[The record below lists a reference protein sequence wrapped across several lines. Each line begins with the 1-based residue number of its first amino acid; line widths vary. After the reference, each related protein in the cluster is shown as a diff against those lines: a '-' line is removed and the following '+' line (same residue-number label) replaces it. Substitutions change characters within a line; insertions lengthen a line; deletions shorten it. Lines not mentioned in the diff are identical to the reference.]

1 MRKGVSCDA
10 PYGSTFEKQQLAR
23 ISERLICEESIP
35 LCSKFLILS
44 GCTNSGAEASTF
56 YSVAPDI
63 YSLITAV
70 FFSFLTKMS
79 AYTHQAESEVHRSL
93 ELWVHGMKRTV

>member
-1 MRKGVSCDA
+1 MYSYAG
-10 PYGSTFEKQQLAR
+10 TFEKLQLAR
-23 ISERLICEESIP
+23 TSEKLHDEELQN

-44 GCTNSGAEASTF
+44 GCKNSGAGAYTF

-70 FFSFLTKMS
+70 FFSPFRTKMS
-79 AYTHQAESEVHRSL
+79 ADMHQAESEVHRL
-93 ELWVHGMKRTV
+93 L